1 MIVLPLII
9 TLVDAQDHRPVDA
22 VGRLGRGS
30 DDHFLR
36 AGLEVYRGLL
46 AVAKGAGG
54 FNHDAG
60 TQVPPGNLTRIVLG
74 EGLDL
79 VAAYDK
85 TALLDLHLTGEPSVV
100 RVIFQQIGQGLVVGQ
115 IVHRHNF
122 QIVRIA
128 FPDGPEHLPPNPP
141 KTINP
146 HLDLHDRTSFSISR
160 CMVRYLTMMTP

>member
-1 MIVLPLII
+1 MLLPLII
-9 TLVDAQDHRPVDA
+9 ALVDTQDHCPVDA
-22 VGRLGRGS
+22 VGRLGGS
-30 DDHFLR
+30 RNDYLLR

-46 AVAKGAGG
+46 AIPKDTGG

-146 HLDLHDRTSFSISR
+146 YLDLHD
-160 CMVRYLTMMTP
+160 